1 MMVDNNECLNH
12 LSPLVFDEEEAIS
25 GLADMIYEVHKKIAK
40 EKSCY
45 EVSLAEMDK
54 RTTLGKIESVLSPAF
69 CSYFGNSPQKRYKD
83 IFDQLCDLTWHLAK
97 AHIFQDGNKRTSLLV
112 LFSLLGSQR
121 IKVTFKDSPEPD
133 RNHYYQWI
141 QDLVSGIRD
150 REKLAEELRSCA
162 SIDET

>member
-1 MMVDNNECLNH
+1 MMINNNEYHNRI
-12 LSPLVFDEEEAIS
+12 SPLVIDEEEAIC
-25 GLADMIYEVHKKIAK
+25 GLTDMIYELHEEVAK
-40 EKSCY
+40 EGPCY
-45 EVSLAEMDK
+45 KVSLAEMDK
-54 RTTLGKIESVLSPAF
+54 RTTLGKIESVLSTAF
-69 CSYFGNSPQKRYKD
+69 CSYFGSSPRERYED

-97 AHIFQDGNKRTSLLV
+97 DHIFQDGNKRTSLWV
-112 LFSLLGSQR
+112 LFSFLRSQR
-121 IKVTFKDSPEPD
+121 IKITFKDSPEPD